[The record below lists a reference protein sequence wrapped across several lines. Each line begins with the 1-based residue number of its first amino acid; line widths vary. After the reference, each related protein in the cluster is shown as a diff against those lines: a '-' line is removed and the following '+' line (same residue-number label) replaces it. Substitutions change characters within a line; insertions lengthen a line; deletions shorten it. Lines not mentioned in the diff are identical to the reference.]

1 MADGHR
7 HLLSAKGAMLSQPG
21 PTGRVW
27 AIKGLMRPEG
37 ARYSGR
43 ERTQHMLPIASPR
56 SPRRVRMR
64 PGLIGIVAP
73 ATRSASGLRDDCA
86 KMRRGR

>member
-27 AIKGLMRPEG
+27 AAESIVRPEG
-37 ARYSGR
+37 ARYSRR
-43 ERTQHMLPIASPR
+43 ERTLHVLPVASLR
-56 SPRRVRMR
+56 SPPRLRRR
-64 PGLIGIVAP
+64 PCPLGAQYPQSALQAGCGMIG
-73 ATRSASGLRDDCA
+73 
-86 KMRRGR
+86 